1 MEAGQIVIRTLEP
14 EDLFYLYIWRLDPD
28 TVANSI
34 SQEPTWE
41 AHCLHFENL
50 LYDQEFN
57 NLYCAVALCSGIPAG
72 ILTVSEHDQVSIMVS
87 SLFRRRGVATVLL
100 KTAQREGFYME
111 AFVKDK
117 NLASHRLFTK
127 LGFMYNRREV
137 TLAGVVYSW
146 TPTKEAA

>member
-1 MEAGQIVIRTLEP
+1 MEEGQIVIRALES
-14 EDLFYLYIWRLDPD
+14 EDLFCLYVWRLNPD
-28 TVANSI
+28 TIENSN
-34 SQEPTWE
+34 SSAPTWE
-41 AHCLHFENL
+41 EHCIHFEHL

-57 NLYCAVALCSGIPAG
+57 NLYCAVALYSGIPAG
-72 ILTVSEHDQVSIMVS
+72 ILTVQENGRVSIMVS

-127 LGFMYNRREV
+127 LGFMYDRRESCM
-137 TLAGVVYSW
+137 AVVYSW
-146 TPTKEAA
+146 SPTKEAA

>member
-1 MEAGQIVIRTLEP
+1 MEEGQIVIRTLEP
-14 EDLFYLYIWRLDPD
+14 GDLFYLYVWRGDAD
-28 TVANSI
+28 TVANST
-34 SQEPTWE
+34 SMAPTWRD
-41 AHCLHFENL
+41 HCIHFEAL

-57 NLYCAVALCSGIPAG
+57 NLYCAVALYSGIPAG
-72 ILTVSEHDQVSIMVS
+72 ILTIQENGRVSIMVS

-127 LGFMYNRREV
+127 LGFMYNRREL